1 MLQVTLTDIGPNKSR
16 KGNQKKKKKKKEEQ
30 NDMKPK
36 PMYTLFSRAHE

>member
-16 KGNQKKKKKKKEEQ
+16 KGNQKNKKKREEQ
-30 NDMKPK
+30 NDIKPK